1 MSIFFYAFFLLFLS
15 AFFSSTETSMFL
27 LSSQK
32 EKSNKLVQK
41 LLKRP
46 ILLLNTILLGNML
59 VNILFANLLEGFLM
73 EEVFH
78 GAFSIQ
84 IRIFI
89 VIVLSTFL
97 ILVFGEVIPKNIG
110 LAFPSQLARFNAYF
124 FVAIRKLFFPL
135 TFLLTKMTIFFI
147 NLWGKEQETHM
158 SKHELRYVLHLSHKK
173 GILKKEETELI
184 EKIINFAHTE
194 IWNLMIPR
202 KDLLAISSQCRLGEA
217 WEKMKGTS
225 SSKMVVYQD
234 NIDHITG
241 FLHINDVMK
250 HTEKFHE
257 SILEIPGLLR
267 EVHMVPETKNPVE
280 VLKNL
285 RAKKV
290 SFAVVLD
297 EYGGTAGLI
306 TINAIMK
313 KIIGACI
320 EESSRKEKQIVH
332 IRPGEIVVNG
342 NVLLREIKDHFAING
357 EWSNE
362 EDTVASFLLE
372 QFDKI
377 PQSGEKISALG
388 LTWEVVELK
397 THSISR
403 VKIKGMLK

>member
-1 MSIFFYAFFLLFLS
+1 
-15 AFFSSTETSMFL
+15 
-27 LSSQK
+27 
-32 EKSNKLVQK
+32 
-41 LLKRP
+41 
-46 ILLLNTILLGNML
+46 
-59 VNILFANLLEGFLM
+59 
-73 EEVFH
+73 
-78 GAFSIQ
+78 
-84 IRIFI
+84 
-89 VIVLSTFL
+89 
-97 ILVFGEVIPKNIG
+97 
-110 LAFPSQLARFNAYF
+110 
-124 FVAIRKLFFPL
+124 
-135 TFLLTKMTIFFI
+135 
-147 NLWGKEQETHM
+147 
-158 SKHELRYVLHLSHKK
+158 
-173 GILKKEETELI
+173 
-184 EKIINFAHTE
+184 
-194 IWNLMIPR
+194 
-202 KDLLAISSQCRLGEA
+202 
-217 WEKMKGTS
+217 MKGTS

>member
-1 MSIFFYAFFLLFLS
+1 
-15 AFFSSTETSMFL
+15 MFL
-27 LSSQK
+27 FSAKKGKGS
-32 EKSNKLVQK
+32 KLVQK

-59 VNILFANLLEGFLM
+59 VNILFANLLEDFLLEKVFFVLPS
-73 EEVFH
+73 EELRLVL
-78 GAFSIQ
+78 
-84 IRIFI
+84 
-89 VIVLSTFL
+89 VIIISTFL
-97 ILVFGEVIPKNIG
+97 ILIFGEVIPKNIG
-110 LAFPSQLARFNAYF
+110 MTYPAQVARINSYAFIL
-124 FVAIRKLFFPL
+124 IRKILYPVTILF
-135 TFLLTKMTIFFI
+135 TKMTYFFI
-147 NLWGKEQETHM
+147 NIWGKEQETHM
-158 SKHELRYVLHLSHKK
+158 SKHELKYVLHLSHKK

-202 KDLLAISSQCRLGEA
+202 KDLLAISSGCRLGEA
-217 WEKMKGTS
+217 WEKMKATS
-225 SSKMVVYQD
+225 SSKMVVFRD

-250 HTEKFHE
+250 HVELFHE
-257 SILEIPGLLR
+257 NIENVPGLLR

-320 EESSRKEKQIVH
+320 EESGRRERQIVQL
-332 IRPGEIVVNG
+332 RPGEIVVNG
-342 NVLLREIKDHFAING
+342 STLLREIKDYFQIKG
-357 EWSNE
+357 DWENE
-362 EDTVASFLLE
+362 EENVASFLLQ

-377 PQSGEKISALG
+377 PFSGEKIISLG
-388 LTWEVVELK
+388 LGWEVAELK
-397 THSISR
+397 NHSISR
-403 VKIKGMLK
+403 VKIKRISI